1 MLHEQGEITQTVA
14 CNLLHEKDGIK
25 QTMCLNALSFLGN
38 FYHPYIQFNGKV
50 FRASRCTLRESKTW
64 LNQRRVQLVARIRRN
79 YPDNV
84 ACNLLHEKDGIKQ
97 TMCLNERS
105 FWGTFLPIYQNERK
119 YIPCIKMHATRI
131 QNVIEPTS
139 RATCCMNKAKLPRL

>member
-64 LNQRRVQLVARIRRN
+64 LNQRSVQLVARIRRN
-79 YPDNV
+79 YPDRSVQLV
-84 ACNLLHEKDGIKQ
+84 ARKNGIKQ
-97 TMCLNERS
+97 TMCLKARS
-105 FWGTFLPIYQNERK
+105 LLGRFYPFTKINGNIFRASRCTLRESKTWLNQRRVQ
-119 YIPCIKMHATRI
+119 HSARTRR
-131 QNVIEPTS
+131 N
-139 RATCCMNKAKLPRL
+139 